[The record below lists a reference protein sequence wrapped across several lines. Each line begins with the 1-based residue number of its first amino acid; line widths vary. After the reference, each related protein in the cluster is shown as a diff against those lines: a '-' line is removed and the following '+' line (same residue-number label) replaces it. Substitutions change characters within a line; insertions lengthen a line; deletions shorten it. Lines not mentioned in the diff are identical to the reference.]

1 MPRTEVVFYR
11 DDDGSVP
18 VLDWLGGL
26 PPKARLKC
34 LVRIERLRELGNDL
48 RRPEADFLRDGVY
61 ELRVSLNHVQYR
73 ILYSFHTRTDADRA
87 EGPKTGKRGSVKK
100 RPPVESQPAVRRTV
114 AVLAHGLIKEDKVPG
129 EEIDRALGRMRKF
142 AAAPERHTLAEE

>member
-1 MPRTEVVFYR
+1 M
-11 DDDGSVP
+11 
-18 VLDWLGGL
+18 
-26 PPKARLKC
+26 
-34 LVRIERLRELGNDL
+34 
-48 RRPEADFLRDGVY
+48 RPSPAEADFLRDGVY

-100 RPPVESQPAVRRTV
+100 RPPVESQPVVRRTV
-114 AVLAHGLIKEDKVPG
+114 AVLAHGLIKEDKVPARRSTG
-129 EEIDRALGRMRKF
+129 PSAMRKF